1 MIINNKKYNKQK
13 KRIKELVFN
22 IINLQTYMYI
32 KKYIFLA
39 ASALTLASCS
49 SDDFLGN
56 TPGNVQSNTS
66 AINFDGETGKISR
79 ADHVG
84 ADAAE
89 LLNNKFI
96 VAGFK
101 GAESKNGLATT
112 SVFDHYTVTWKKS
125 TAGTTTDNTS
135 DWSYVGNA
143 PQQGLATITGSQT
156 IKYWDY
162 STGQYDFIAFSTGK
176 ATLKT
181 GEGPAADDD
190 NVYVSK
196 ITPATAN
203 SSTGGAYTIQ
213 GTANGLHKCYI
224 ADLITAYN
232 PAKDGKPAYKQE
244 VQLSFR
250 NLTSKVRVAFYETI
264 PGYSVKDVKFYTDNT
279 TDINDEVS
287 EQNATLFT
295 EGPDANN
302 KFYGSGKATVYF
314 PTVGTANIGKSD
326 YNKAHVSIV
335 GENENQTKDFG
346 NLNYVKS
353 EDNRLGNDPNY
364 LATTKTTPTY
374 AGVNPTDNYYQ
385 IVIPNEAGTTLTL
398 RVNYTLVANDKSGE
412 EIKVYGAKAII
423 PAIYA
428 QWKSN
433 FAYTYIFKISDN
445 TNGKTSITGDTEGL
459 YPITFD
465 AVVADSEIGNQNTI
479 TTVATPSITTYQKG
493 HDITKNEYSAATGD
507 IYVMVNKDGKL
518 IEDLDQANLYT
529 ITKTKNIDISEATVH
544 DALTIGSS
552 TTSTTITGR
561 NGISLTKAKID
572 ATITEIPGEDGNKI
586 PVTAKTAAMFTPQEG
601 TYAFVYETTT
611 GSPKETAYYTAVTPE
626 AGTDVSTYYTDPEGK
641 TLATGTATG
650 TTVYY
655 QKITNTNKT
664 YAIKVIKVVK

>member
-1 MIINNKKYNKQK
+1 M
-13 KRIKELVFN
+13 
-22 IINLQTYMYI
+22 

-39 ASALTLASCS
+39 ASALALASCT

-66 AINFDGETGKISR
+66 AINFAGETGKISR

-101 GAESKNGLATT
+101 GAESTNGLATT
-112 SVFDHYTVTWKKS
+112 SVFDHYTVTWKMS
-125 TAGTTTDNTS
+125 TAGTATDNTS

-176 ATLKT
+176 ATLNT
-181 GEGPAADDD
+181 GEGTAQDDD

-213 GTANGLHKCYI
+213 GTAKGLHKCYI

-335 GENENQTKDFG
+335 GEKENQTKDFG

-493 HDITKNEYSAATGD
+493 HDITKNEYGEGD
-507 IYVMVNKDGKL
+507 IYVMVNENGTLKD
-518 IEDLDQANLYT
+518 DLNEAALYT
-529 ITKTKNIDISEATVH
+529 ISDPKKVGISEATVH
-544 DALTIGSS
+544 DALTIGS
-552 TTSTTITGR
+552 TTNDKVTTGR
-561 NGISLTKAKID
+561 NGIELTKEE
-572 ATITEIPGEDGNKI
+572 TLETTTTIPGVDGNNITVKANEAAKFNA
-586 PVTAKTAAMFTPQEG
+586 TAN
-601 TYAFVYETTT
+601 TYAFVYETTK
-611 GSPKETAYYTAVTPE
+611 GEVTASYYYTAVTP
-626 AGTDVSTYYTDPEGK
+626 ADGTDVSKDYYTDPEGN
-641 TLATGTATG
+641 TAATGTADG